1 MISNLNRL
9 SMAVGVVIATLA
21 GQVVAASPAPSEN
34 ATINLIRLLVQEGVL
49 KKEKA
54 DGLIAQAE
62 KEALQARQASSGST
76 VVTNP
81 GAAPGEV
88 RVQYV
93 PNIVREQIRDQVKAE
108 VMATAKKENWAQP
121 NTFPDWVSRI
131 SFDGD
136 IRLRNESRF
145 YAGGNETTS
154 FVNPGANSNEIID
167 FAELNNNGPYD
178 VNPNTGTSL
187 PPLLNTRED
196 RENLFR
202 IRARLGMKA
211 LISPEWTAG
220 IRIGTGSDNNPVST
234 TQTLG
239 GGFAKKDIWLDQ
251 GYLTWNLSDRLT
263 LTGGRIANPFLST
276 DMLYSNDL
284 NFDGVAA
291 LFNQKMGK
299 DWGLFGTLGVFPI
312 EYTDDTSTSNGFD
325 KHESENKWLYGAQL
339 GANWQ
344 INPNN
349 RLKGALAYYHFED
362 IEGKRSSPCA
372 PWAGDPGCDTDGS
385 RSSFMQ
391 KGNTVFLLR
400 DITIDP
406 ANPTTTP
413 QPQFVGLASE
423 FNLLDLNL
431 VWDSELPEDLK
442 LRSQFNYVYNL
453 GYDEG
458 EMNKRSEGQIVNN
471 LKADGSVESG
481 ANAMM
486 LQFTLGNSLDL
497 NKQGDWSV
505 FAGYK
510 YIQPDALP
518 DGFNDSSFHLGG
530 TNAKGYFLGGNYGLA
545 RNVLLTGRWLNSEAV
560 YGAPYDI
567 DVMQLEINTR
577 F

>member
-1 MISNLNRL
+1 MISNVNRL
-9 SMAVGVVIATLA
+9 SWAIGLVVLSLA
-21 GQVVAASPAPSEN
+21 GHAAAAPAPSEN
-34 ATINLIRLLVQEGVL
+34 ATINLIRLLVQQGVL
-49 KKEKA
+49 KQDQA

-62 KEALQARQASSGST
+62 REAVQARQTAT
-76 VVTNP
+76 AVA
-81 GAAPGEV
+81 AAPAGAPGDV

-108 VMATAKKENWAQP
+108 VMATAKQENWAQP

-136 IRLRNESRF
+136 IRLRDESR
-145 YAGGNETTS
+145 YYSGT
-154 FVNPGANSNEIID
+154 NSNEIVD
-167 FAELNNNGPYD
+167 FARLNDKGPYD
-178 VNPNTGTSL
+178 VNPNSSSSL

-202 IRARLGMKA
+202 LRARLGMKA
-211 LISPEWTAG
+211 VIAPQWTAG

-239 GGFAKKDIWLDQ
+239 GGFGKKDIWLDQ
-251 GYLTWNLSDRLT
+251 GYLTWKPSDELT
-263 LTGGRIANPFLST
+263 LTGGRFANPFFST
-276 DMLYSNDL
+276 DLLYSGDL

-291 LFNQKMGK
+291 NFNHKLNQ
-299 DWGLFGTLGVFPI
+299 DWGVFGTVGAFPV
-312 EYTDDTSTSNGFD
+312 EYTNDTSTSNGSD
-325 KHESENKWLYGAQL
+325 KEESENKWLYGAQL
-339 GANWQ
+339 GANWA
-344 INPNN
+344 INDSN
-349 RLKGALAYYHFED
+349 RIKGAMAYYRFDD
-362 IEGKRSSPCA
+362 IEGQRSSPCQ
-372 PWAGDPGCDTDGS
+372 PWAGDPGCDSDGS
-385 RSSFMQ
+385 RVAFMQ

-400 DITIDP
+400 DITP
-406 ANPTTTP
+406 NPLNPSTTP

-423 FNLLDLNL
+423 FNLLDLNFA
-431 VWDSELPEDLK
+431 WDTDLPEDLK
-442 LRSQFNYVYNL
+442 LRSQAHYVHNL

-458 EMNKRSEGQIVNN
+458 EMRKRSAGQFANN
-471 LKADGSVESG
+471 LDSDGEVESG
-481 ANAMM
+481 ANAWM
-486 LQFTLGNSLDL
+486 LQFTLGNSLEL
-497 NKQGDWSV
+497 KREGDWNL

-545 RNVLLTGRWLNSEAV
+545 SNVFATGRWLSSEAV

-567 DVMQLEINTR
+567 DVLQLEINTR

>member
-1 MISNLNRL
+1 MISNVNRL
-9 SMAVGVVIATLA
+9 SWAIGLVVLSLA
-21 GQVVAASPAPSEN
+21 GHAAAAPAPSEN
-34 ATINLIRLLVQEGVL
+34 ATINLIRLLVQQGVL
-49 KKEKA
+49 KQDQA

-62 KEALQARQASSGST
+62 REAVQARQAATAVAATPAG
-76 VVTNP
+76 
-81 GAAPGEV
+81 APGDV

-108 VMATAKKENWAQP
+108 VMATAKQENWAQP

-136 IRLRNESRF
+136 IRLRDESR
-145 YAGGNETTS
+145 YYSGT
-154 FVNPGANSNEIID
+154 NSNEIVD
-167 FAELNNNGPYD
+167 FARLNDKGPYD
-178 VNPNTGTSL
+178 VNPNSSSSL

-202 IRARLGMKA
+202 LRARLGMKA
-211 LISPEWTAG
+211 VIAPQWTAG

-239 GGFAKKDIWLDQ
+239 GGFGKKDIWLDQ
-251 GYLTWNLSDRLT
+251 GYLTWKPSDELT
-263 LTGGRIANPFLST
+263 LTGGRFANPFFST
-276 DMLYSNDL
+276 DLLYSGDL

-291 LFNQKMGK
+291 NFNHKLNQ
-299 DWGLFGTLGVFPI
+299 DWGVFGTVGAFPV
-312 EYTDDTSTSNGFD
+312 EYTNDTSTSNGSD
-325 KHESENKWLYGAQL
+325 KEESDNKWLYGAQL
-339 GANWQ
+339 GANWA
-344 INPNN
+344 INDSN
-349 RLKGALAYYHFED
+349 RIKGALAYYRFDD
-362 IEGKRSSPCA
+362 IEGQRSSPCQ
-372 PWAGDPGCDTDGS
+372 PWAGDPGCDSDGS
-385 RSSFMQ
+385 RVAFMQ

-400 DITIDP
+400 DITP
-406 ANPTTTP
+406 NPLNPSTTP
-413 QPQFVGLASE
+413 QPQYVGLASE

-431 VWDSELPEDLK
+431 ALDTDLPEDLK
-442 LRSQFNYVYNL
+442 LRSQAHYVHNL

-458 EMNKRSEGQIVNN
+458 EMRKRSEGQFANN
-471 LKADGSVESG
+471 LDSNGEVESG
-481 ANAMM
+481 ANAWM
-486 LQFTLGNSLDL
+486 LQFTLGNSLEL
-497 NKQGDWSV
+497 KREGDWNL

-545 RNVLLTGRWLNSEAV
+545 SNVFATGRWLSSEAV

-567 DVMQLEINTR
+567 DVLQLEINTR